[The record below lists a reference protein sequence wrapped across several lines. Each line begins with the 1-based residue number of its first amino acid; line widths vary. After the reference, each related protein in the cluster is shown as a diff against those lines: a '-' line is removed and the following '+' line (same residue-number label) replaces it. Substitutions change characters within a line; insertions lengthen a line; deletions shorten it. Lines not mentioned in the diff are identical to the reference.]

1 VSEDLTTELVSTV
14 VVLAAE
20 TSLTFINITI
30 ASSDTTARVKFLL
43 IIPPPCP
50 ETIFRSFP
58 D

>member
-1 VSEDLTTELVSTV
+1 MSEDLTTELVSTV
-14 VVLAAE
+14 IVLAAE

-50 ETIFRSFP
+50 ETIF
-58 D
+58 

>member
-14 VVLAAE
+14 IVLAAE
-20 TSLTFINITI
+20 TSLTFTNTI

-50 ETIFRSFP
+50 ETIF
-58 D
+58 